1 MVYHTLLC
9 FLLFLSELEA
19 HRDAG
24 KAMSLTPP
32 VVGLKDAEPSL
43 RLGVEVK
50 PQARRRR
57 TLKLELSARHL
68 TQRLELAQLSK
79 NISDRAFHLR
89 HIKPPIASVSPL
101 LRKVV
106 RKLEN

>member
-19 HRDAG
+19 HIDAG
-24 KAMSLTPP
+24 KAMSLTPL

-43 RLGVEVK
+43 RLSVEVK

-57 TLKLELSARHL
+57 TLKLVQLFLYSHDMIRTTTYTVSVTPLNFLSLCLFFR
-68 TQRLELAQLSK
+68 RC
-79 NISDRAFHLR
+79 
-89 HIKPPIASVSPL
+89 
-101 LRKVV
+101 
-106 RKLEN
+106 